1 MADNSFS
8 DAVLATCLQNQV
20 EHSILLNTAKEAAEQ
35 CVLGNKKF
43 FSISLSIPKVD
54 ALAVLEQHSLKK
66 SFEFYWE
73 KPIDDFAIAAAGQL
87 VRVQSTGDSR
97 FKEASAKGKAI
108 LNEVHHFTNLNH
120 SLAVV
125 HLLGGFSFFDHNIG
139 KHWKD
144 FGAGSFTLPEWLII
158 RDGKF
163 NILTLSFKLSKD
175 DTAQSILEQ
184 LYDKLAM
191 LDGICQASSYSIG
204 PELDKHNVLN
214 VPTQNSSEHER
225 WINSVTKA
233 KEKITEKEF
242 SKIVVAR
249 ELPIKLDKPV
259 SDTHIINRLRH
270 QYPDCY
276 SFLIRQNANSSF
288 IGCSPERLASF
299 KGNFI
304 FTEGLAGSTP
314 RGKSASEDAKLEFN
328 LLRCD
333 KDIEEHNIV
342 LNAIQENLTPFAD
355 SIEFPSKLGIKKLS
369 NVQHLHTPIRARIK
383 DGVSKTEVLKTL
395 HPTPAVGG
403 FPKEKAIPYITQFED
418 FDRGW
423 YAGPIGWI
431 NAHGEGEFAVA
442 IRSGLIKNEE
452 VRFFAGCGIVEGSDP
467 EKEWE
472 ETNLKFIP
480 MLSALEYAGK

>member
-1 MADNSFS
+1 MADSSFS
-8 DAVLATCLQNQV
+8 DTVLATCLQSQV
-20 EHSILLNTAKEAAEQ
+20 EHSILLNTAKEASEQ
-35 CVLGNKKF
+35 CALGNKKF
-43 FSISLSIPKVD
+43 FSISLSVPKVD

-66 SFEFYWE
+66 GFEFYWE
-73 KPIDDFAIAAAGQL
+73 KPIDDFAIAAAGEL
-87 VRVQSTGDSR
+87 TRIQSTGDTR
-97 FKEASAKGKAI
+97 FKDASVNGKSI
-108 LNEVHHFTNLNH
+108 LKKVHHFTTLNH

-125 HLLGGFSFFDHNIG
+125 HLLGGFSFFNHNIS

-163 NILTLSFKLSKD
+163 NILTISFELSKE
-175 DTAQSILEQ
+175 DTAQLIIDR
-184 LYDKLAM
+184 LYDKLEN
-191 LDGICQASSYSIG
+191 LNGICQASSYSIG
-204 PELDKHNVLN
+204 PELDQHNVLN
-214 VPTQNSSEHER
+214 VPTQNSSEHKR
-225 WINSVTKA
+225 WINSIIKA
-233 KEKITEKEF
+233 KAKISEKAF
-242 SKIVVAR
+242 SKIVIAR

-259 SDTHIINRLRH
+259 SDTHILNRLRH

-276 SFLIRQNANSSF
+276 SFLIRQNEQSSF

-299 KGNFI
+299 KGNFL

-314 RGKSASEDAKLEFN
+314 RGKSASEDAKFEFN
-328 LLRCD
+328 LLRSD
-333 KDIEEHNIV
+333 KNLAEHNIV
-342 LNAIQENLTPFAD
+342 LDAIHENLAAFSD
-355 SIEFPSKLGIKKLS
+355 SIEFQSKPGIKKLS

-383 DGVSKTEVLKTL
+383 AGVSKTEVLKTL

-403 FPKEKAIPYITQFED
+403 FPKEKAVPYISNFED
-418 FDRGW
+418 FERGW

-431 NAHGEGEFAVA
+431 NANGEGEFAVA

-452 VRFFAGCGIVEGSDP
+452 VRFFAGCGIVEASDP
-467 EKEWE
+467 EIEWE